1 MAFYPQIEPLCEL
14 FGLEGSVRVKQL
26 KSVLVTMST
35 IVLLI
40 GCGEQTTSRVATE
53 SADAIEVKV
62 VVAAMFERGEPT
74 GDEPGEMQLWIE
86 RLDLTTEYDFPL
98 GEAKLYSDGEGV
110 LLILTGGGIPN
121 ATASMMALGMDERFD
136 LRSSYWLVAGIA
148 GGDPA
153 DLSLGS
159 AAWAKHVVDGDLLY
173 EIDGREIPENWPY
186 GIVPLGA
193 KEPTQDPAEIYT
205 GWTLDTIHFAL
216 HEPLVD
222 WAYSLTKDIELPD
235 APGITEFR
243 QQYTTYPEAQK
254 PPFVTVGDTL
264 SASTYWHGELLN
276 EWANDWVRL
285 YAGKEANFMTS
296 NMEDSGTLTALHR
309 LGRIGKAD
317 PKRILVLR
325 TASNFT
331 MPPVGKTAAWSKT
344 APYPDNGYPSLDS
357 AFIVGNTVVQALVEG
372 WDTYRDELPTVDQ

>member
-1 MAFYPQIEPLCEL
+1 MAVGCSNETP
-14 FGLEGSVRVKQL
+14 S
-26 KSVLVTMST
+26 SATT
-35 IVLLI
+35 IN
-40 GCGEQTTSRVATE
+40 
-53 SADAIEVKV
+53 ADAVEIKV

-86 RLDLTTEYDFPL
+86 RLNLTTEYDFPM
-98 GEAKLYSDGEGV
+98 GEAKLYSDGDGV

-121 ATASMMALGMDERFD
+121 ATASIMALGIDDRFD
-136 LRSSYWLVAGIA
+136 LSHSYWLVAGIA

-153 DLSLGS
+153 DMSLGS

-173 EIDGREIPENWPY
+173 EIDGREIPADWPY

-222 WAYSLTKDIELPD
+222 WAYSLTKDIQLPD

-243 QQYTTYPEAQK
+243 AQYTTYPEAQK

-285 YAGKEANFMTS
+285 YAGKKANFMTS

-309 LGRIGKAD
+309 LGRVGKVD
-317 PKRILVLR
+317 PQRVLVLR

-344 APYPDNGYPSLDS
+344 APYPDNGFPSLDS
-357 AFIVGNTVVQALVEG
+357 AFIVGNTVVQALVDG
-372 WDTYRDELPTVDQ
+372 WDTYRDEMPVMAEVEDD